1 MPLQILRAVFDCN
14 IFIQALLNP
23 KGIAAQCL
31 DAVGNKRVELYL
43 SKATLDE
50 IRDVILRPN
59 IFARLPDATTEQFE
73 AFIENLTNISSFIK
87 IVPSSFKYE
96 RDPKDEMIVD
106 LAVTCK
112 ADYIVSRDRD
122 LLDLMTSFDDESK
135 EFRQKFRP
143 LKVVAPVE
151 FLKII
156 AEKDLPLNSQFDN
169 QQIEVVWNCDRTK
182 IQGTWEFILKD
193 ESSGFKAIA
202 GGFSWRKNFN
212 LL

>member
-23 KGIAAQCL
+23 KGIAGQCL
-31 DAVGNKRVELYL
+31 DAVRNKKVELYL

-59 IFARLPDATTEQFE
+59 ILTRLPDATTEQIE
-73 AFIENLTNISSFIK
+73 AFIENIINISSFIK

-106 LAVTCK
+106 LAAVCK

-122 LLDLMTSFDDESK
+122 LLDLMASFDDESK

-143 LKVVAPVE
+143 LKVVAPIE

-156 AEKDLPLNSQFDN
+156 AEKDLRLNP
-169 QQIEVVWNCDRTK
+169 
-182 IQGTWEFILKD
+182 
-193 ESSGFKAIA
+193 
-202 GGFSWRKNFN
+202 
-212 LL
+212 